1 MLLRVNSEFIEPMK
15 NLVVVAD
22 WADDSLTCA
31 EIGLAVEGFLKSE
44 KKPNLYFITSTPS
57 TIHTG
62 FLVNQVIT
70 TTERYGHP
78 LETVIFQN
86 TDPRLFS
93 NEKLEKAKGADPLII
108 KLKSGI
114 YLTGPNAG
122 YNFSF
127 IKNKIDEVFIYK
139 DVNEEG
145 QFHSRDLYSRISAHL
160 MEGLEDEMAMEQ
172 TSSNIISELDKYY
185 VAHIDN
191 FGNIKTTI
199 KKEVLK
205 GKYEYGDFVRVKI
218 GNIENKAKFVDNLFG
233 GVLGEL
239 VIYPGSSGVVD
250 NPFLEISSWQHFDEE
265 KPKTGKNFFNS
276 PRPGLEINL

>member
-1 MLLRVNSEFIEPMK
+1 MK
-15 NLVVVAD
+15 KLIVVAD
-22 WADDSLTCA
+22 WARDSLTNA
-31 EIGLAVEGFLKSE
+31 EVGLAVEGFLKKEE
-44 KKPNLYFITSTPS
+44 KPDFYFITSTPS
-57 TIHTG
+57 TIHTA

-70 TTERYGHP
+70 TEERYGNP

-93 NEKLEKAKGADPLII
+93 KEKLEKAKGADPLII

-122 YNFSF
+122 YDFSF
-127 IKNKIDEVFIYK
+127 VKSRIEALFVYK
-139 DVNEEG
+139 GVNEEG

-160 MEGLEDEMAMEQ
+160 MEGLEDEMEMEQ
-172 TSSNIISELDKYY
+172 VSSNIIPEIDRCY

-199 KKEVLK
+199 KKDILK
-205 GKYEYGDFVRVKI
+205 GKYEYGDFVKIKI
-218 GNIENKAKFVDNLFG
+218 GKIENEAKFVDNLFG

-239 VIYPGSSGVVD
+239 VIYPGSSGAVD
-250 NPFLEISSWQHFDEE
+250 NPFLEISAWQHFDEI
-265 KPKTGKNFFNS
+265 KPKTGKDFFSNL
-276 PRPGLEINL
+276 RPGMEIELG

>member
-1 MLLRVNSEFIEPMK
+1 MK
-15 NLVVVAD
+15 KLVVVAD
-22 WADDSLTCA
+22 WARDSLTCA
-31 EIGLAVEGFLKSE
+31 EVGLAVEGFLKTEE
-44 KKPNLYFITSTPS
+44 KPDFYFITSTPS

-70 TTERYGHP
+70 TEERYGHP
-78 LETVIFQN
+78 LETIIFQN

-93 NEKLEKAKGADPLII
+93 KEKLGKAKGSDPLII

-114 YLTGPNAG
+114 YLCGPNAG

-127 IKNKIDEVFIYK
+127 IKDKIDELFVYR

-145 QFHSRDLYSRISAHL
+145 QFHSRDLYARISAHL
-160 MEGLEDEMAMEQ
+160 MEGLEDEMKMEEFF
-172 TSSNIISELDKYY
+172 SNVIPEIDKYY

-199 KKEVLK
+199 KKEALK
-205 GKYEYGDFVRVKI
+205 GKYECGDLVKI
-218 GNIENKAKFVDNLFG
+218 KIGKTENKAKFVDNLFG

-239 VIYPGSSGVVD
+239 VIYPGSSGTLD
-250 NPFLEISSWQHFDEE
+250 NPFLEISAWQHFDEV
-265 KPKTGKNFFNS
+265 KPKTGKDFFTN
-276 PRPGLEINL
+276 PRPGMEIELG

>member
-1 MLLRVNSEFIEPMK
+1 MKKLLM
-15 NLVVVAD
+15 VAD
-22 WADDSLTCA
+22 WARDSLTCA
-31 EIGLAVEGFLKSE
+31 EVGLAVEGFLKTEE
-44 KKPNLYFITSTPS
+44 KPDFYFITSTPS

-70 TTERYGHP
+70 TEERYGHP
-78 LETVIFQN
+78 LETIIFQN

-93 NEKLEKAKGADPLII
+93 KEKLGKAKGADPLII

-122 YNFSF
+122 YDFSF
-127 IKNKIDEVFIYK
+127 IKDKIDEVFVYRG
-139 DVNEEG
+139 VNEEG

-160 MEGLEDEMAMEQ
+160 MEGLEDEMEMEEI
-172 TSSNIISELDKYY
+172 SSNVIPEMTSNY

-199 KKEVLK
+199 KKEALK
-205 GKYEYGDFVRVKI
+205 GKYEYGDLVKI
-218 GNIENKAKFVDNLFG
+218 KIGKTENKAKFIDNLFG

-239 VIYPGSSGVVD
+239 VIYPGSSGAID
-250 NPFLEISSWQHFDEE
+250 NPFLEISAWQHFDEE
-265 KPKTGKNFFNS
+265 KPKTGKDFFIN
-276 PRPGLEINL
+276 PRPGMEIELG

>member
-1 MLLRVNSEFIEPMK
+1 MK
-15 NLVVVAD
+15 KLVVVAD
-22 WADDSLTCA
+22 WARDSLTCA
-31 EIGLAVEGFLKSE
+31 EVGLAVEGFLKGEE
-44 KKPNLYFITSTPS
+44 KPDFYFITSTPS

-70 TTERYGHP
+70 TEERYGHP
-78 LETVIFQN
+78 LETIIFQN
-86 TDPRLFS
+86 TDPRLS
-93 NEKLEKAKGADPLII
+93 SKEKLGKAKGADPLIL

-122 YNFSF
+122 YDFSF
-127 IKNKIDEVFIYK
+127 IKNKIDEVFVYR

-160 MEGLEDEMAMEQ
+160 MEGQEDEMEMEEV
-172 TSSNIISELDKYY
+172 SSNIIPELDEYY

-205 GKYEYGDFVRVKI
+205 GKYEYGDMVKI
-218 GNIENKAKFVDNLFG
+218 KIGKTENKARFVDNLFG

-239 VIYPGSSGVVD
+239 VIYPGSSGAID
-250 NPFLEISSWQHFDEE
+250 NPFLEISAWQHFDEI
-265 KPKTGKNFFNS
+265 KPKTGVNFFSN
-276 PRPGLEINL
+276 PRPGMKIELG